1 MSARRLEDGQPVSLR
16 RHVANGIVDKDGV
29 ERLAE
34 PDGPH
39 VANVVGNAGV
49 QPARVGK
56 HRFRQADCGR
66 VELADKLM
74 EVVAASGAQVKDA
87 SLARSE
93 SLPEFAQPVEG
104 LFLSSSQED
113 SSQRPQVSEVAVESV
128 VSVRTPMG
136 PYLHKK
142 RNAALSRRFP
152 MLATMVDAP
161 APGKSRII
169 LKY

>member
-49 QPARVGK
+49 QPPRVGN
-56 HRFRQADCGR
+56 HRFRQVDCGR
-66 VELADKLM
+66 VDLADKLM

-87 SLARSE
+87 SLAWSE

-104 LFLSSSQED
+104 LFL
-113 SSQRPQVSEVAVESV
+113 V
-128 VSVRTPMG
+128 VLRRTHPSG
-136 PYLHKK
+136 H
-142 RNAALSRRFP
+142 R
-152 MLATMVDAP
+152 
-161 APGKSRII
+161 
-169 LKY
+169 

>member
-56 HRFRQADCGR
+56 HRFRQVDCGR

-74 EVVAASGAQVKDA
+74 EVVAASGAQEDA

-93 SLPEFAQPVEG
+93 SLTEFAQPVEG
-104 LFLSSSQED
+104 LFLVVLRRTHHSGHS
-113 SSQRPQVSEVAVESV
+113 RPQ
-128 VSVRTPMG
+128 R
-136 PYLHKK
+136 
-142 RNAALSRRFP
+142 
-152 MLATMVDAP
+152 
-161 APGKSRII
+161 
-169 LKY
+169 

>member
-16 RHVANGIVDKDGV
+16 RHVANGTVDKDGV

-104 LFLSSSQED
+104 LFL
-113 SSQRPQVSEVAVESV
+113 V
-128 VSVRTPMG
+128 VLRRTHHSG
-136 PYLHKK
+136 H
-142 RNAALSRRFP
+142 R
-152 MLATMVDAP
+152 
-161 APGKSRII
+161 
-169 LKY
+169 